1 MDVQLAQVNIT
12 RMRAPLSDPVMW
24 GFVRRAAAVNVQAE
38 AAPGFVW
45 RIPDDSG
52 TEAVFGPLIMANLSV
67 WESLDALRAYLY
79 GGLHLDAMKLRRN
92 WFDSTGLAAHVALW
106 WIPRGHLPTLE
117 EGRTRLAKLAAEG
130 PGPHAFTLTHPQPPP
145 TPAHPP
151 R

>member
-52 TEAVFGPLIMANLSV
+52 TEAVFGPLDTSSFPQGKLEIYVVDTSGAGHG
-67 WESLDALRAYLY
+67 YLC
-79 GGLHLDAMKLRRN
+79 GWCDHPQLHLD
-92 WFDSTGLAAHVALW
+92 GLVLQPLDDELAVSIAAHETYHVIHRAHDTNEAMW
-106 WIPRGHLPTLE
+106 VDE
-117 EGRTRLAKLAAEG
+117 SLAEIG
-130 PGPHAFTLTHPQPPP
+130 SFG
-145 TPAHPP
+145 
-151 R
+151 